1 MPPENHVKI
10 KRKFKQNFKIGI
22 KFTIENFRIQ
32 IKKMNISARTDFTI
46 SSYMVLLLHKNKMNV
61 KIVSCDLML

>member
-1 MPPENHVKI
+1 MSNKEKI
-10 KRKFKQNFKIGI
+10 FKQNFQIGI

-32 IKKMNISARTDFTI
+32 IKKMNISARTDFKI
-46 SSYMVLLLHKNKMNV
+46 SSYMVLLLHKNKMNG